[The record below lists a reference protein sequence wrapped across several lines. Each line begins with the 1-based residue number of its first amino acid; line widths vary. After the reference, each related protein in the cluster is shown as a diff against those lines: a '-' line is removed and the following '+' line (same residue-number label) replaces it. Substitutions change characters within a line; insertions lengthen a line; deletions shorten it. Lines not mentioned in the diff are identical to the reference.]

1 MEEKIENGFLDEY
14 YTDFYEYVDRNRV
27 FKWMKKPEFQEINK
41 QISDLKLKYPKIT
54 AYIDEGEIEE
64 LTKEEL
70 KALRKVIDLNNKIEG
85 LEEKE
90 IFKLGMKENYIYLKN
105 MDMLNV

>member
-1 MEEKIENGFLDEY
+1 
-14 YTDFYEYVDRNRV
+14 
-27 FKWMKKPEFQEINK
+27 MKKPEFQEINK
-41 QISDLKLKYPKIT
+41 QISDLKLKYPKVT
-54 AYIDEGEIEE
+54 AYIDEGKIEE

>member
-41 QISDLKLKYPKIT
+41 QISDLKLKYPKVT
-54 AYIDEGEIEE
+54 AYIDEGKIEE